1 MASRIFLDQELNSC
15 PLDWQVDAYPL
26 SYRGSPLGLAPG
38 DEGRSWLAVT
48 SCGKVGFSLEGFSQG
63 EWLPFFLFFGL
74 AEQLPGHLKFPDQGL
89 NLHPLCPKLE
99 PKAAGTPEGLG
110 ARAAWVVW
118 RLDSLYPFSFAYSF
132 WFSVDD
138 CVIWFQF
145 FFLSFF
151 SYLIALTSTSTSVLG
166 ISHGCSHASFG
177 NMLPL
182 LFHHTTQWGCF
193 LSSNDLGSD

>member
-1 MASRIFLDQELNSC
+1 M
-15 PLDWQVDAYPL
+15 
-26 SYRGSPLGLAPG
+26 
-38 DEGRSWLAVT
+38 
-48 SCGKVGFSLEGFSQG
+48 GFSLEGFSQG

-132 WFSVDD
+132 
-138 CVIWFQF
+138 
-145 FFLSFF
+145 
-151 SYLIALTSTSTSVLG
+151 
-166 ISHGCSHASFG
+166 
-177 NMLPL
+177 
-182 LFHHTTQWGCF
+182 
-193 LSSNDLGSD
+193 